1 MDLSIN
7 PRPSERLLNI
17 SPSKPVELWG
27 YNLQGALVAIYQLI
41 SGPDFD
47 GRQFHFSYFSIF
59 HKNSMIRN
67 GSSAGFNM
75 LKSSSSMY
83 LSGRRIEL
91 LLLKLEV
98 LSLKNISGHVASCS
112 HMHTPACVT
121 RRGVSG
127 LQLHQYDQ
135 YSTSVPSSHSLHFKF
150 Y

>member
-1 MDLSIN
+1 
-7 PRPSERLLNI
+7 
-17 SPSKPVELWG
+17 
-27 YNLQGALVAIYQLI
+27 LVAIYQLI

-135 YSTSVPSSHSLHFKF
+135 YSTSVPSSHSVHFKF